1 MIDLL
6 IKPSGVSG
14 KVHDI
19 TPASAGWRY
28 VGFGVYR
35 LAAGDQ
41 VAESTGEREVL
52 LVLIEG
58 KATFSAAGQTLG
70 ELGERRS
77 VFDGGPPY
85 SVYVP
90 EGCDWRARATTD
102 CTLAVCH
109 APGKGGGHPLRVIA
123 PDAVQRIQHNKNTN
137 THTIHPILIKN
148 HN

>member
-70 ELGERRS
+70 ELGERR
-77 VFDGGPPY
+77 
-85 SVYVP
+85 
-90 EGCDWRARATTD
+90 WRGD
-102 CTLAVCH
+102 
-109 APGKGGGHPLRVIA
+109 IF
-123 PDAVQRIQHNKNTN
+123 
-137 THTIHPILIKN
+137 
-148 HN
+148 